1 MENAEKPLLHI
12 SGTTSVEDTV
22 KVWRYRGVQYF
33 WKYALVYLL
42 ICIAVFFGTSLYYW
56 YSDLR
61 DGYITFSEWLDFAF
75 RGVFDGRVSN
85 FIIIGFLVF
94 YALYLIVIRPMQ
106 VGKRVRELNPDGTPL
121 TYDFYEDRV
130 AISTMSK
137 SITETYQIEYAKVQR
152 KIKEDKYSFQ
162 LSTGQKNRASL
173 FKAIMTPEEEKAARE
188 LLKERCPQR
197 RRRS

>member
-12 SGTTSVEDTV
+12 SGTLSVEDTV
-22 KVWRYRGVQYF
+22 KVWRFRGIQHF

-162 LSTGQKNRASL
+162 LSTGQKNRIGL
-173 FKAIMTPEEEKAARE
+173 TKIIMTAEEIENVRK

-197 RRRS
+197 KAK